1 MTVPCTCTFAKGADP
16 ILVMT
21 GSLQSPESGLE
32 HQDQAALLPEWRRPD
47 ELRPLH
53 ELMAP
58 FLSRVP
64 KPMRALY
71 DPELPIELRMAP
83 FITPWDE
90 TQRPPRRAI
99 WMRARAPLPTN
110 LRRCEGGGDARP
122 LLP

>member
-1 MTVPCTCTFAKGADP
+1 MFCLTLGGGFKDKDSTEK
-16 ILVMT
+16 
-21 GSLQSPESGLE
+21 
-32 HQDQAALLPEWRRPD
+32 
-47 ELRPLH
+47 
-53 ELMAP
+53 LMAP

-99 WMRARAPLPTN
+99 VEKLTDKPGA
-110 LRRCEGGGDARP
+110 C
-122 LLP
+122 